1 MAVRFVTAH
10 ALCSESMRGPLTV
23 AAAVLALAALGCGE
37 DETVPG
43 GGGGGCPAGQVVAGD
58 GSCGPPPPCQPGEVT
73 VEAGCEPAGLPADMP
88 CAPGEWQR
96 EDGGCVP
103 AGVPAEDCAEGFVH
117 DGDRGCEPVLPSA
130 PCGRGQIAVPGDNS
144 CREVAPCAA
153 GTWGD
158 IVTSTDT
165 QFVDAAYVGG
175 NNDGSPSAPWLTIG
189 EAVTAAASGATVAI
203 AAGSYAEDVV
213 VRNKSLLLWG
223 RCPSMVEIVGTGQE
237 VAAVLLREGSTGS
250 TVRGVGITGSGFG
263 LLSTAGTGV
272 LVDRVWIYDTPARG
286 LDAEDSLGPSELIVR
301 DSLIE
306 NVTDMGV
313 TILSAEVTIERSVVR
328 GTRPVGNQSG
338 RGVNAS
344 DAIVHVNG
352 SVVEGNTEL
361 GIGVFDRTVIDVT
374 GSVVRDT
381 LEAGS
386 GALGWGI
393 SADVGDELTISGSYI
408 RDNVDYGVS
417 ARGATVTIDSTVIR
431 GVSDSTVDNRG
442 IGIRVIDHMG
452 TQSVLD
458 IRTSLVETVTA
469 VGIQVVSSQMFA
481 QGVVLRDA
489 NQIGWGA
496 YIHQLRDTSALA
508 SAVIDGVVSENNRDA
523 GILVFNADATITNTL
538 IRDIYGPLGR
548 GIDVEDRA
556 DLVRSQVT
564 VQSTLVERAYES
576 ALFSLGTVVTAERC
590 HFREVLADGTKGR
603 GVAAQYNFFTGLPA
617 SVQLLGTR
625 VENSLEFN
633 VFIIGAD
640 LELVDSTLATA
651 VGLANGLHGDGLM
664 LESFAPAASSAIVRN
679 TLVENSNR
687 AAIVSF
693 GASVSLQSS
702 TFRCQVLDLDGELG
716 IDGGDYS
723 FKDEGGNLCGCPEAT
738 EECKVLSTGL
748 APPDPLATDP

>member
-1 MAVRFVTAH
+1 
-10 ALCSESMRGPLTV
+10 MRRSLTG
-23 AAAVLALAALGCGE
+23 AAAVLALAALGCSE

-43 GGGGGCPAGQVVAGD
+43 GGGGGCPSGQVVLDD

-96 EDGGCVP
+96 DDGGCVP
-103 AGVPAEDCAEGFVH
+103 AGVPVEDCAQGFVH
-117 DGDRGCEPVLPSA
+117 DGDRGCEPVLPSTVCA
-130 PCGRGQIAVPGDNS
+130 RGQIAVPGDSS
-144 CREVAPCAA
+144 CREVAPCAP

-165 QFVDAAYVGG
+165 QHVDAAYVGG
-175 NNDGSPSAPWLTIG
+175 NNDGSQSAPWLTIG

-223 RCPSMVEIVGTGQE
+223 RCPSMVEIAGVGQE

-272 LVDRVWIYDTPARG
+272 LIDRVWIYDTPARG
-286 LDAEDSLGPSELIVR
+286 LDAEDSIGASELTVR

-306 NVTDMGV
+306 NVTDMGI
-313 TILSAEVTIERSVVR
+313 TILGAEVTIERSVVR
-328 GTRPVGNQSG
+328 GTRPANNQSG
-338 RGVNAS
+338 RGVNAA
-344 DAIVHVNG
+344 DGVVHVNG
-352 SVVEGNTEL
+352 SVIEGSTEL
-361 GIGVFDRTVIDVT
+361 GIGLFNGTVMDIN

-393 SADVGDELTISGSYI
+393 SADLGVELSISGSYI
-408 RDNVDYGVS
+408 RDNVDYGIS
-417 ARGATVTIDSTVIR
+417 ARGAMVTIDSTVIR

-442 IGIRVIDHMG
+442 VGVRAIDHMG

-469 VGIQVVSSQMFA
+469 MGIQVGSSQMFA

-508 SAVIDGVVSENNRDA
+508 SAVIDGVVSERNRDA
-523 GILVFNADATITNTL
+523 GILVFNADATISNTL

-556 DLVRSQVT
+556 DLARSQVT
-564 VQSTLVERAYES
+564 VHSTLVERTYES
-576 ALFSLGTVVTAERC
+576 ALFSMGAVVTAERC
-590 HFREVLADGTKGR
+590 HFRDAVADGSKGR
-603 GVAAQYNFFTGLPA
+603 GVAGQYDFYTMLPA
-617 SVQLLGTR
+617 VVQLLGTR
-625 VENSLEFN
+625 VENSVEFN
-633 VFIIGAD
+633 VFIIGSD
-640 LELVDSTLATA
+640 VELVDSTLSTA
-651 VGLANGLHGDGLM
+651 VGLPDGLHGDGLM
-664 LESFAPAASSAIVRN
+664 IESFAPASSSAIVRN
-679 TLVENSNR
+679 TLIENSNR

-693 GASVSLQSS
+693 GANVSLQSN

-716 IDGGDYS
+716 LDGGDYA
-723 FKDEGGNLCGCPEAT
+723 FKDEGGNVCGCPEAT
-738 EECKVLSTGL
+738 GECKVLSTGL
-748 APPDPLATDP
+748 APPEPLETE